1 MRVPLHTVYKLTPIA
16 FGKLKMYAHRD
27 LKTSSI
33 DELMINSKF
42 SGCRVEKI
50 AIDVDAV
57 DTHVPHPSRVS
68 TEFCCRYS
76 ELYIR
81 LDHCTL
87 SKLQLYVG
95 GGGLQLIL
103 FSFSDFCVE
112 ILNVEIRPLLNS
124 CGKNTFNFEG
134 KFAVF

>member
-1 MRVPLHTVYKLTPIA
+1 MCA
-16 FGKLKMYAHRD
+16 DRD

-33 DELMINSKF
+33 DELVINSNF

-68 TEFCCRYS
+68 TEFCCQYS

-87 SKLQLYVG
+87 SKLRLYVG
-95 GGGLQLIL
+95 EKGAKADIIQFL
-103 FSFSDFCVE
+103 
-112 ILNVEIRPLLNS
+112 
-124 CGKNTFNFEG
+124 
-134 KFAVF
+134 